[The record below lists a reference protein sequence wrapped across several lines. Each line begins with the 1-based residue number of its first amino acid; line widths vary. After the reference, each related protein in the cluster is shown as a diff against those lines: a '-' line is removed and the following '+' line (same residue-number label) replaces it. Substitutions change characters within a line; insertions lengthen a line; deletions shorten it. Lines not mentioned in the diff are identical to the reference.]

1 MINYLHIQNIGI
13 IDDLT
18 VEFYDGFNVLT
29 GETGAGKTLIIDSLE
44 CISGGKFS
52 KDKISHD
59 KEYSLVE
66 ANISLKNKDDEYEEH
81 VIYRKVSKNGK
92 TICKI
97 DDRLVPLKVLKD
109 YMENVIDI
117 HGQSEN
123 ENILNFDA
131 QRELVDN
138 YAKKKGKEIVE
149 DYKKYNEIYTKYE
162 ENVHEIKK
170 LKELGQNNLR
180 EIDMLKFQIKEIED
194 AKISIEEE
202 EELEERYEELK
213 NSEDIS
219 NDFNELKYLIE
230 EVNPMLD
237 QAISKVNDISK
248 YKKSFEEYKK
258 VIENSYYELE
268 EISIS
273 LNKEERY
280 IEEYSEEELAKI
292 ELRIDTYNLLKQKYG
307 NTVEKILSFLND
319 AKSQLNSIENKDE
332 RIAELEILI
341 KENEMELKSIGEKL
355 YSYRSNASLEI
366 KSLIN
371 EELKDL
377 EMKSALFNI
386 ILEKDSINKNG
397 IDKIYFA
404 IKTNKGDVEKE
415 LSKIASGGEMS
426 RIMLAIKK
434 ILADVDNTP
443 ILVFDEIDTGISGHV
458 GMKVG
463 KKMES
468 IGRYH
473 QVLCV
478 THLPTIAALGDTNYY
493 INKYEENDKTKTSI
507 KKLDEEEVIKEI
519 SRIASGNTKESSL
532 INARELRK
540 EKNK

>member
-66 ANISLKNKDDEYEEH
+66 ANISLKNKDNEYEEH

-149 DYKKYNEIYTKYE
+149 DYKKYEDIYTKYE

-180 EIDMLKFQIKEIED
+180 EIDMLKFQIKEIEN

-202 EELEERYEELK
+202 EELDERYEELK

-273 LNKEERY
+273 LKKEE
-280 IEEYSEEELAKI
+280 
-292 ELRIDTYNLLKQKYG
+292 
-307 NTVEKILSFLND
+307 
-319 AKSQLNSIENKDE
+319 
-332 RIAELEILI
+332 
-341 KENEMELKSIGEKL
+341 
-355 YSYRSNASLEI
+355 
-366 KSLIN
+366 
-371 EELKDL
+371 
-377 EMKSALFNI
+377 
-386 ILEKDSINKNG
+386 
-397 IDKIYFA
+397 
-404 IKTNKGDVEKE
+404 
-415 LSKIASGGEMS
+415 
-426 RIMLAIKK
+426 
-434 ILADVDNTP
+434 
-443 ILVFDEIDTGISGHV
+443 
-458 GMKVG
+458 
-463 KKMES
+463 
-468 IGRYH
+468 
-473 QVLCV
+473 
-478 THLPTIAALGDTNYY
+478 
-493 INKYEENDKTKTSI
+493 
-507 KKLDEEEVIKEI
+507 
-519 SRIASGNTKESSL
+519 
-532 INARELRK
+532 
-540 EKNK
+540 